1 MLQLVTKNTRLEA
14 RCRFFNNF
22 RNLLSIHP
30 QRRVGVVEEKNVLV
44 FLLVVNVVATL
55 ENGLLVLVW
64 MVLCSE
70 LVGGRVPAMSPSPV
84 VSESRVLQ
92 V

>member
-1 MLQLVTKNTRLEA
+1 MLLLVTKNTRLEA

-22 RNLLSIHP
+22 RNLLSIHQ
-30 QRRVGVVEEKNVLV
+30 QRRFGVVEEKNVLV
-44 FLLVVNVVATL
+44 FLLVVSVVATS
-55 ENGLLVLVW
+55 ENGLVLVW

-70 LVGGRVPAMSPSPV
+70 LVGGRVPAMSPPPV